1 VNLSLSTLLL
11 FRGTLIAL
19 LKALDTAL
27 LEAYGWTPRCRTA
40 AIDRMDYTKQ

>member
-1 VNLSLSTLLL
+1 M

-27 LEAYGWTPRCRTA
+27 LEGYGWTPRCRRA
-40 AIDRMDYTKQ
+40 DIDDSVYTNI

>member
-27 LEAYGWTPRCRTA
+27 LEGYGWTPRCRKA
-40 AIDRMDYTKQ
+40 DID